1 MTNGNRKFA
10 ERLRARIAA
19 DPDLTEAGLSVKAG
33 LSNSTIRQL
42 LTGKIESPTLR
53 TATKIC
59 DALGVTVE
67 EFMKD
72 GLNEYEQEILFLI
85 SQMPEHL
92 RLQFLGYGQALA
104 GVSDQSPPTPDA
116 IEKST
121 KDHSS

>member
-1 MTNGNRKFA
+1 MTDGNRKFA

-42 LTGKIESPTLR
+42 LAGKIESPTLR

-59 DALGVTVE
+59 DALGVSVE

-92 RLQFLGYGQALA
+92 RMQFLGYGQALA
-104 GVSDQSPPTPDA
+104 GVADQAPPTPDA
-116 IEKST
+116 TDKST

>member
-1 MTNGNRKFA
+1 MTKNRKFA
-10 ERLRARIAA
+10 ERLKARIDA

-42 LTGKIESPTLR
+42 LSGKIESPTLR

-67 EFMKD
+67 DFMMD
-72 GLNEYEQEILFLI
+72 GLNDYEQKILSLV

-92 RLQFLGYGQALA
+92 RQQFLGYGQALA
-104 GVSDQSPPTPDA
+104 DAQDQVQPTQDV

-121 KDHSS
+121 KDRNS